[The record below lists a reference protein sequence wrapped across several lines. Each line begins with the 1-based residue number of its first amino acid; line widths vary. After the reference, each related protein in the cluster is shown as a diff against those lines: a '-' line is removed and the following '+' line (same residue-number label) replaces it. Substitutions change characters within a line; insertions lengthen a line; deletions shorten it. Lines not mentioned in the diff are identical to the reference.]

1 MKPPVSIII
10 PAYNAGPFLDE
21 TFSSVQQQTF
31 GQFEAIIVDD
41 GSTDQTA
48 EVAQKFAA
56 QDPRFIL
63 LRQSR
68 AGASAARNA
77 AVKRAHGEWIAFL
90 DADDV
95 WLPTKLAAQI
105 ELSKQEPK
113 ANFLFTDHFYW
124 DGRNDLSRR
133 YHDDR
138 KFPNG
143 DVGRGLIF
151 FNLFGPLTV
160 MVRRETLDAAG
171 PFDTDL
177 KLAEDWD
184 CWLRIADQGLCVKGV
199 RQSLARYRRWPGQKS
214 GNAIPMQEQ
223 KVRVLEKALARPQGV
238 SRRKVYERSLQ
249 IARGNLELAKI
260 RPLLEQQPD
269 VVSAAA
275 WRAWRHC
282 PTRMKWLFW
291 YFATLWPHSR
301 CAGIVY
307 QKIRNKW

>member
-1 MKPPVSIII
+1 MKLPVSIVI
-10 PAYNAGPFLDE
+10 PAYNVGPFLDE
-21 TFSSVQQQTF
+21 TLSSVQQQTF
-31 GQFEAIIVDD
+31 CQFEAIIVDD
-41 GSTDQTA
+41 GSTDRTA
-48 EVAQKFAA
+48 EIAQKFMG
-56 QDPRFIL
+56 QDSRFVL
-63 LRQSR
+63 LRQPR
-68 AGASAARNA
+68 GGASAARNQ
-77 AVKRAHGEWIAFL
+77 AVNQARGEWVAFL

-113 ANFLFTDHFYW
+113 ANFLFTDHFFW
-124 DGRNDLSRR
+124 DGRSDLGRR
-133 YHDDR
+133 YSDDR

-171 PFDTDL
+171 PFDIDL

-184 CWLRIADQGLCVKGV
+184 CWLRIADQGLCAKGV

-223 KVRVLEKALARPQGV
+223 KVRVLEKALARPQCG
-238 SRRKVYERSLQ
+238 SRRRSYERSLQ
-249 IARGNLELAKI
+249 IARGNLELART
-260 RPLLEQQPD
+260 RPLLELQPG

-282 PTRMKWLFW
+282 PTRMKWLLW
-291 YFATLWPHSR
+291 YFATLWPNSP

-307 QKIRNKW
+307 HKIRTKW